1 MSFTHGTYTEES
13 WWCIFQSKSFFSF
26 WVYQVYYWSFLR
38 VTAIFYA
45 WYRSLGVS
53 LVQGRLIL
61 TARKSK
67 WTQWMAAWKL
77 IVKKK
82 LFNNNTKYQKVYF
95 FLKYL
100 WYLWLNSLIAEWW
113 IKYKLDQSLRVSFIN
128 HKILIRQKQAFTKQ
142 LPRVYVGIDFI
153 F

>member
-1 MSFTHGTYTEES
+1 MTTKWLVMYISKEISFVITMQCYWVSFTYGTYTEES

-77 IVKKK
+77 IVKRQS
-82 LFNNNTKYQKVYF
+82 FNNNTKYQKVYF
-95 FLKYL
+95 FLK
-100 WYLWLNSLIAEWW
+100 
-113 IKYKLDQSLRVSFIN
+113 
-128 HKILIRQKQAFTKQ
+128 ILM
-142 LPRVYVGIDFI
+142 I
-153 F
+153 FDYTCCAKWT